1 MTPPLFARELPWTE
15 VKRAAEEGAI
25 ALLPVGSTEAHG
37 PHLPLCTD
45 VLIAEAVA
53 VRVAE
58 RLRAQS
64 LRALIFPAC
73 SYSLTEFARP
83 FAGTVS
89 VSADAARAYL
99 ADVLAGIARTPFARV
114 GVLNHH
120 LEPEHFR
127 VVRDAAR
134 LAQER
139 VPGADIRVPDHRRP
153 PFADQLGAEFTH
165 GGSHAGW
172 YETSLVMAAAP
183 GLVKDPERLKLPS
196 IPVDLPALIKS
207 GKKDFLE
214 CGGPDA
220 YLGDPASATAQDGA
234 RLLDLLADHAAAAL
248 ATQAPLLAPV
258 RPA

>member
-1 MTPPLFARELPWTE
+1 MVPRMTPPPQTLFARELPWPE
-15 VKRAAEEGAI
+15 VRRAAEAGAV
-25 ALLPVGSTEAHG
+25 ALVPVGSTEAHG
-37 PHLPLCTD
+37 PHLPLATD

-58 RLRAQS
+58 RLAARS
-64 LRALIFPAC
+64 RRALIFPAC

-83 FAGTVS
+83 WAGTVS

-99 ADVLAGIARTPFARV
+99 ADVLAAIARTPFARV

-139 VPGADIRVPDHRRP
+139 VPGSDVRVPDHRRP
-153 PFADQLGAEFTH
+153 PFAERLGPEFTR

-183 GLVKDPERLKLPS
+183 HLVREPERRALPA
-196 IPVDLPALIKS
+196 IPVDLPALIKA

-220 YLGDPASATAQDGA
+220 YLGDPASASAVEGA
-234 RLLDLLADHAAAAL
+234 RLLDLLADHAADAL
-248 ATQAPLLAPV
+248 GG
-258 RPA
+258 

>member
-1 MTPPLFARELPWTE
+1 MPLLYARDLPWPE
-15 VKRAAEEGAI
+15 VKRAAESGAI
-25 ALLPVGSTEAHG
+25 ALVPVGSTEAHG
-37 PHLPLCTD
+37 PHLPLATD

-53 VRVAE
+53 ARVA
-58 RLRAQS
+58 AQLS
-64 LRALIFPAC
+64 ARSRPAVVFPPC
-73 SYSLTEFARP
+73 SYTLAEFARP

-99 ADVLAGIARTPFARV
+99 ADVLAAIARTPFSRV

-139 VPGADIRVPDHRRP
+139 VPGSDVRVPDHRRP
-153 PFADQLGAEFTH
+153 PFADQLGREFTH

-183 GLVKDPERLKLPS
+183 HLVREPARAGLPA
-196 IPVDLPALIKS
+196 IPVDLPALIKA

-220 YLGDPASATAQDGA
+220 YLGDPASATAADGE
-234 RLLDLLADHAAAAL
+234 RLLELLAGHALQAL
-248 ATQAPLLAPV
+248 IS
-258 RPA
+258 